1 MGKDDEKKQ
10 GEDVNT
16 GTSSTF
22 RRTDADATPAQSA
35 VAKDTPTSTTATP
48 AAKPVTPA
56 ATPVTTA
63 PAVAQDT
70 KTSTPVTPAA
80 KPATATPTTGSVATD
95 TINKAISKVATPV
108 VDADV
113 DAEIDKKYTVTDE
126 MRDKVAKPY
135 DDTIDAYQRVKEAF
149 SPLESAEER
158 ERRERIERS
167 RRKIYAITDGL
178 SALSNLYFTSQYAPN
193 MYNHEKSMSETERA
207 ALERARA
214 EREKNRDAHL
224 RAALGIAKAQA
235 DKEQGLR
242 ALETEMAKAKEAAKE
257 AARKDRKFPLEMR
270 ILDEQGNYYANN
282 ARKAGVDADA
292 TPEKIAAWV
301 AAKIAQA
308 NKDNSTARNNDR
320 TPAGGKGAKGGKGGS
335 SGGNGSNGGKKSS
348 SGGKGSSSKGFNVTD
363 GDGNTRFIKD
373 DDVEREFT
381 SLPKDV
387 QKKAGNR
394 GNLPT
399 KEQKQQAIS
408 DYERTKGKKK
418 KKISIH

>member
-1 MGKDDEKKQ
+1 MGKDDEEKQ
-10 GEDVNT
+10 GAGVNT

-22 RRTDADATPAQSA
+22 RRTEEDADATPAQSA
-35 VAKDTPTSTTATP
+35 
-48 AAKPVTPA
+48 
-56 ATPVTTA
+56 
-63 PAVAQDT
+63 
-70 KTSTPVTPAA
+70 TPVTPVA
-80 KPATATPTTGSVATD
+80 KPATATPTTGKVATA
-95 TINKAISKVATPV
+95 TINKTATPVDDTDTDAKKDSKVATPV

-135 DDTIDAYQRVKEAF
+135 DNTVDVYKRAMDAL

-167 RRKIYAITDGL
+167 RKKIYAITDGL

-242 ALETEMAKAKEAAKE
+242 ALEAEMAKAKEAAKE

-270 ILDEQGNYYANN
+270 VLGEKGNYYAGL
-282 ARKAGVDADA
+282 ARRANEDADA
-292 TPEKIAAWV
+292 APEKNEAEIN
-301 AAKIAQA
+301 AKNAKA
-308 NKDNSTARNNDR
+308 EKDNSIARKNDR
-320 TPAGGKGAKGGKGGS
+320 TPASGKGGKGGS
-335 SGGNGSNGGKKSS
+335 SGGKGSNGGEKSS
-348 SGGKGSSSKGFNVTD
+348 SGGKGFNVTD
-363 GDGNTRFIKD
+363 GDGNTRFIND
-373 DDVEREFT
+373 DDIEREFT

-394 GNLPT
+394 GNLPN

-408 DYERTKGKKK
+408 DYERTKKKPK
-418 KKISIH
+418 SAVSGISIHAK

>member
-1 MGKDDEKKQ
+1 MGKDDEEKQ
-10 GEDVNT
+10 GAAVNTGTSSTPRRTEEDVNT
-16 GTSSTF
+16 GTSSTP
-22 RRTDADATPAQSA
+22 RRTDADATPTQSAVAQDTQASTPVTPAVTPTTTAPA
-35 VAKDTPTSTTATP
+35 VAKDTPTST
-48 AAKPVTPA
+48 PVTPA
-56 ATPVTTA
+56 
-63 PAVAQDT
+63 D
-70 KTSTPVTPAA
+70 
-80 KPATATPTTGSVATD
+80 KPATTTPTAGNVVTD
-95 TINKAISKVATPV
+95 TINKAVSKVVTPV

-113 DAEIDKKYTVTDE
+113 GAEIDKKYTVTDE

-135 DDTIDAYQRVKEAF
+135 DDTVDAYKRVMEAY

-167 RRKIYAITDGL
+167 RKKIYAITDGL

-207 ALERARA
+207 ALERARE

-270 ILDEQGNYYANN
+270 VLGEKGDYYASL
-282 ARKAGVDADA
+282 ARKADEEADA

-320 TPAGGKGAKGGKGGS
+320 TPAGGKGGKGGS
-335 SGGNGSNGGKKSS
+335 SGGKGSNGGE
-348 SGGKGSSSKGFNVTD
+348 KGSSSGKGFNVTD

-373 DDVEREFT
+373 EDVEREFT

-387 QKKAGNR
+387 QKKAGSR
-394 GNLPT
+394 GNLPN